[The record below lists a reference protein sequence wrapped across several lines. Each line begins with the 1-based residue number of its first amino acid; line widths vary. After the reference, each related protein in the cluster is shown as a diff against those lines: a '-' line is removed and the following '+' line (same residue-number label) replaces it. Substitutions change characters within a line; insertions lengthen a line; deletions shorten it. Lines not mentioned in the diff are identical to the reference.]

1 MTWTAKLNIDSINHR
16 LIEYPDWKGP
26 TKIIKA
32 QLLPW
37 PLSNAMEYK
46 DHTST
51 LVWQES
57 RMGQLS
63 VLWNTTT
70 FFPWMPS
77 ASWMDSANMGS
88 QLCYSACPDR
98 ADHSL
103 GASRNSS
110 YTSAVPCLRLH
121 IHPHTPCKAV
131 CLRQVPVGIAMLWT
145 SGLWNHST
153 DRGVANSNKRQQCV
167 AVLTAPAIEKD
178 TCNGQSWWTTS

>member
-63 VLWNTTT
+63 VLWNTTI
-70 FFPWMPS
+70 FFPECLVPAGWIQQTWE
-77 ASWMDSANMGS
+77 ASCATLPVLTGQITVWGRPETLPTHL
-88 QLCYSACPDR
+88 LCPVW
-98 ADHSL
+98 
-103 GASRNSS
+103 G
-110 YTSAVPCLRLH
+110 YTSIPTHHARLCAWGRCLLELPCSE
-121 IHPHTPCKAV
+121 P
-131 CLRQVPVGIAMLWT
+131 QDFGI
-145 SGLWNHST
+145 
-153 DRGVANSNKRQQCV
+153 
-167 AVLTAPAIEKD
+167 TAQTEE
-178 TCNGQSWWTTS
+178 